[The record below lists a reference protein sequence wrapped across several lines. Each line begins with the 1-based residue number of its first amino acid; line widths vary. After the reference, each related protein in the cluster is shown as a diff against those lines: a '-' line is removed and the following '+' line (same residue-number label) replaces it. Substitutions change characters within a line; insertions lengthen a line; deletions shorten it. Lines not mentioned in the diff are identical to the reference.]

1 MMNNIITYCIVMHV
15 SSASSLISM
24 HYIYIYI
31 CIYIYI

>member
-1 MMNNIITYCIVMHV
+1 MMNNIITYCIVLHV

-31 CIYIYI
+31 YMHIYI